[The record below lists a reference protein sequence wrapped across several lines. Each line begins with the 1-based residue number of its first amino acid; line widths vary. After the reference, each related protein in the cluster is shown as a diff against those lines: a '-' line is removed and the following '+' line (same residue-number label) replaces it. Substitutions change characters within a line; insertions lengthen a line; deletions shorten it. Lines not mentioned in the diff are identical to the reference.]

1 MALTLLV
8 QLWARPGNEHLLI
21 EYEDQVLGRL
31 AAYGARICQR
41 VRATD
46 ASAAESDGP
55 FEAHVLEFPS
65 EAALGGTWPTRSGCV
80 VGTRDGPSHERS
92 CSAWM
97 SSTPSAY
104 SGAAAIA
111 RSTTR
116 AAASTVAS
124 SHFRPTSCTAIGNA
138 PSNPVGTVAAGAPVR
153 LAGSMNT

>member
-1 MALTLLV
+1 MPLTLLV

-65 EAALGGTWPTRSGCV
+65 EGALAEYMADP
-80 VGTRDGPSHERS
+80 ERLALS
-92 CSAWM
+92 DLRER
-97 SSTPSAY
+97 
-104 SGAAAIA
+104 AIA
-111 RSTTR
+111 RTEMLRVDVVES
-116 AAASTVAS
+116 
-124 SHFRPTSCTAIGNA
+124 
-138 PSNPVGTVAAGAPVR
+138 
-153 LAGSMNT
+153 